1 MSRYDNKTAKSL
13 EELNGAGIAAPL
25 IVDDQAMDPAVN
37 IEMAGSFG
45 SGSETDRALELE
57 KFMNET
63 VEVTILSSGAENEE
77 PHVVF
82 NANGRNQAFWRDTPT
97 PCRRSILEV
106 IARCKKTKYRQ
117 VQNAV
122 ELDRQ
127 EMIGSTTFAYP
138 FNVVDTNPKGRAWL
152 AAVKAEAN

>member
-25 IVDDQAMDPAVN
+25 IVDDQSIEPAVN
-37 IEMAGSFG
+37 IEMGSNF
-45 SGSETDRALELE
+45 DDAMALEV
-57 KFMNET
+57 FMNEM

-82 NANGRNQAFWRDTPT
+82 NANGRNQPFWRDVPT

-117 VQNAV
+117 VQNPV
-122 ELDRQ
+122 EMDRQ

-138 FNVVDTNPKGRAWL
+138 FTVVDQNPRGRAWL